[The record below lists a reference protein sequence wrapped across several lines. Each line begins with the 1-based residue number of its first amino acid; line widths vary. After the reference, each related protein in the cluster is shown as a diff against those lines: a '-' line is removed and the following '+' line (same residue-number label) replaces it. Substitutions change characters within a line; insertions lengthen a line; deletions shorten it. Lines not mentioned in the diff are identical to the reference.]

1 MTTETH
7 SDGLLRGEP
16 NNTYHSN
23 PAISSSEI
31 KTFLKSKQLY
41 RDTKTGV
48 VKRKQTAAF
57 SFGSAIH
64 AYFLEPADFNNQVA
78 VTPADFNGRT
88 KAGKE
93 WKAEVEAS
101 GKVLISQDEMASI
114 RLMSERMPAEIKG
127 TFIEGEAELVA
138 RTEYQGLPVQARFD
152 WLNDSIWDIKST
164 ADIEQLAR
172 IDCYKF
178 GYFISAAYYERLHE
192 MVTGDHKEFKII
204 AIEKCAPYRS
214 QVLLLDREMVDYG
227 HEKINEFFAEYPKC
241 VESGNWGD
249 DLPIVRADPV
259 DLPSFIYKQMDEG
272 E

>member
-41 RDTKTGV
+41 RDTKTGI

-88 KAGKE
+88 KEGKA
-93 WKAEVEAS
+93 WKAEVESS
-101 GKVLISQDEMASI
+101 GKVLISQDEFASI
-114 RLMSERMPAEIKG
+114 KLMSERMPKEIKSI
-127 TFIEGEAELVA
+127 FSNGEPELVA
-138 RTEYQGLPVQARFD
+138 RTEYQGLAVQARFD
-152 WLNDSIWDIKST
+152 WLSDSIWDIKST
-164 ADIEQLAR
+164 QDIEQLAR
-172 IDCYKF
+172 TDCYKF

-192 MVTGDHKEFKII
+192 MVTGEFKEFKII
-204 AIEKCAPYRS
+204 AIEKNAPHRS
-214 QVLLLDREMVDYG
+214 QVLLLDRDMVDHG
-227 HEKINEFFAEYPKC
+227 HEKITDFFAEYPKC
-241 VESGNWGD
+241 VESGNWSD
-249 DLPIVRADPV
+249 ALPVTREDKV
-259 DLPSFIYKQMDEG
+259 DLPTWVYRAMDE